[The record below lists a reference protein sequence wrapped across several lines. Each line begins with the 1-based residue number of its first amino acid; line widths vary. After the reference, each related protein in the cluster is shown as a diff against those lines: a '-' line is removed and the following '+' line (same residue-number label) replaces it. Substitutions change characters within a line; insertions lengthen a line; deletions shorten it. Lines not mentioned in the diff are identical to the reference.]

1 MGVSG
6 FSALMPCPHVTPYIL
21 NLVSI
26 GTIFNS
32 KGVPT
37 LSGAFPQKRYQIG
50 IPGIDRENHSIETFL
65 GLAGLLPATPTCVG
79 GLHFGDARVAV
90 WPCNDHRV
98 GAMMTTSYFA
108 QESEK
113 WVCLFQHR
121 VACKE
126 G

>member
-1 MGVSG
+1 MQCQRVGVSTQ
-6 FSALMPCPHVTPYIL
+6 FFIDL
-21 NLVSI
+21 
-26 GTIFNS
+26 
-32 KGVPT
+32 
-37 LSGAFPQKRYQIG
+37 G